1 MNRLMVKGGLA
12 CYCQCSGRSD
22 MPFDEWV
29 ETDIQYIKERS
40 LLVDFKILVKT
51 FIAVLKRDGAK

>member
-1 MNRLMVKGGLA
+1 
-12 CYCQCSGRSD
+12 